1 MFKTVY
7 KYILLLAFSGY
18 LYVCLEI
25 IWRGHT
31 DVSMMF
37 CASVCAIPMIMLN
50 NVLTYEVDFLLQI
63 IICMLF
69 STATEWITGLL
80 VNFDH
85 QIWDYTGMWGASPD
99 GQVCVPYM
107 LLWAVISALIIPL
120 MDYIDWRVFDYKP
133 ETPPYYKIGNRVI
146 FSFKERSD

>member
-1 MFKTVY
+1 MMFKNVY
-7 KYILLLAFSGY
+7 KYILLLSFSGY

-37 CASVCAIPMIMLN
+37 CASVCAIPMIVLN
-50 NVLTYEVDFLLQI
+50 NIFSYDIDFLLQI

-99 GQVCVPYM
+99 G
-107 LLWAVISALIIPL
+107 
-120 MDYIDWRVFDYKP
+120 
-133 ETPPYYKIGNRVI
+133 
-146 FSFKERSD
+146 